1 MVFFLAGLNEIDPLL
16 YEAASVDGAG
26 VMAKFFHVTMP
37 SLTRMMAFVFVADT
51 VSNFLLF
58 APVFIL
64 TEGGP
69 SNSTNLLMYYAYA
82 HAFADN
88 ELGLGLAGVYYPPD
102 RRHGICH
109 CRAANDAG
117 RSG

>member
-1 MVFFLAGLNEIDPLL
+1 MSPL
-16 YEAASVDGAG
+16 
-26 VMAKFFHVTMP
+26 P

-88 ELGLGLAGVYYPPD
+88 ELGSRTGCVYYPPD
-102 RRHGICH
+102 RRHWHLSLSSCGLM
-109 CRAANDAG
+109 RGEAVE
-117 RSG
+117 